1 MRPSCAEAIRRWIA
15 GAVEIVNSVSGFRV
29 WCAAVLAGSQKAVR
43 DERILR
49 AAVRPGQYAGA
60 RAAQRKPQQIKIGAA
75 ESAGSVRPA
84 TGEDLHWSCSEG
96 NPTALRLCMERL
108 FPARRDAS
116 VRVRLPRIKT
126 FRDLDKAADR
136 AMQDV
141 EHGKLTPTDGERMV
155 NMLEGRSRILDSV
168 DNASRIDQLE
178 RDWAAAQKR
187 RPAA

>member
-1 MRPSCAEAIRRWIA
+1 MSESRGRPFAPGNTLGRGRPK
-15 GAVEIVNSVSGFRV
+15 
-29 WCAAVLAGSQKAVR
+29 GSRNQPKSELQNLLDEYAVR
-43 DERILR
+43 LVKSCIGH
-49 AAVRPGQYAGA
+49 AA
-60 RAAQRKPQQIKIGAA
+60 K
-75 ESAGSVRPA
+75 
-84 TGEDLHWSCSEG
+84 G
-96 NPTALRLCMERL
+96 NATALRLCMEQL

-126 FRDLDKAADR
+126 VQDLDKAADR
-136 AMQDV
+136 VMQDV
-141 EHGKLTPTDGERMV
+141 GRGKLTPTDGERIV